1 MERRILIY
9 APAGKDALLA
19 SKVLE
24 GATLASCICDS
35 PWTVLRELEHGAG
48 AVLIAEEGLAADA
61 LKSLGQFVAAQPA
74 WSDLPILVLTKYG
87 ADPVGLDDVL
97 GILGNVTFLERPV
110 RAATL
115 TSAVRSACGRGCGST
130 RYANRTGARTNSWPA

>member
-24 GATLASCICDS
+24 GAALASCICDS
-35 PWTVLRELEHGAG
+35 PMAVLRELEHGAG
-48 AVLIAEEGLAADA
+48 AVLIAEEGLAADTMR
-61 LKSLGQFVAAQPA
+61 SLGHYVAAQPA

-97 GILGNVTFLERPV
+97 GIL
-110 RAATL
+110 
-115 TSAVRSACGRGCGST
+115 
-130 RYANRTGARTNSWPA
+130 